1 MNEFEF
7 PQLNNNEEE
16 ITPEVIAAITEE
28 EEKPFEIN
36 LDERQRL
43 ELKNAIQFALNS

>member
-16 ITPEVIAAITEE
+16 ITPEVIAAIAEE
-28 EEKPFEIN
+28 EKKPFEIN
-36 LDERQRL
+36 LNEKQRS
-43 ELKNAIQFALNS
+43 ELQNAIQFALNS